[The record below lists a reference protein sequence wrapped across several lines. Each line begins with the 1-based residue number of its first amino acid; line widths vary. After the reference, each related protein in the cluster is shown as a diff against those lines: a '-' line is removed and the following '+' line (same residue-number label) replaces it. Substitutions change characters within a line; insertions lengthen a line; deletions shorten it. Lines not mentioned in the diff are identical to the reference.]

1 MSARGIRTGLL
12 AALTTLGALAV
23 TTAPQASAAGTAE
36 TTSRAVTY
44 QGHTFHI
51 PSGWGVVDLTA
62 DPTACVRFDRHVLYL
77 GTPGANQKCPSGI
90 TGKTDALLAEPVRTA
105 ADRQGSE
112 QAPMDRE
119 VRVAA
124 DTLTVT
130 ATYATDPATVTGIL
144 ADAGLP
150 TQPRPVTMTAQ
161 AAASVATLPVSA
173 VNYTGKG
180 FDACTAPSSS
190 LMQAWKNSSPYG
202 AIGIYVGGSER
213 GCAQPNLTPSWVA
226 QQASAGWK
234 FVPLYVGI
242 QAPAIT
248 SPTSQGTAAADD
260 AVNDMAALGFGKG
273 SLVYY
278 DMENYTS
285 GYRGNVLSFLAA
297 WTNRLHALGYKSAV
311 YSSSESGTADLA
323 QTSSGYPRPDVI
335 FNARWNGVANTEDE
349 VLPSHL
355 WADHQR
361 VHQYHGPTT
370 ETWGGA
376 TLEIDQDYLDVSVG
390 SGPTPTK
397 ASLNGDANADMAVLN
412 TAGDLAIRNNIGAG
426 DGFDG
431 GSVVS
436 QGWANFLGNPGQG
449 RLYFADTDGD
459 RLKDL
464 VVHSTDGDIA
474 IRRNLGAGKGFGSS
488 TVVSQGWANFLGNSG
503 QGRLYFA
510 DANGD
515 GNADMLVHSTDGDV
529 ALRLNIGAGDGFGT
543 SKVVSQGWANFLG
556 GTGKGRLYFADAND
570 DGDADMI
577 VHSPD
582 GDVAIR
588 LNHNNGDYFDGGSVV
603 SQGWANFL
611 GNAGQGR
618 LYFADV
624 TGDGNAD
631 MIVHSTDGDIALRP
645 NLGAGDGFGTSK
657 TVSQGWANFLGGTGK
672 GRLYFADANGDGNAD
687 MLVHSIDGDI
697 AIRPN
702 LGAGDGFGFGFGTS
716 KTVSQGWANF
726 LGNPGQ
732 GRLSFD

>member
-1 MSARGIRTGLL
+1 MSSRGIRTGLL

-23 TTAPQASAAGTAE
+23 TAAPQASAAGTAE
-36 TTSRAVTY
+36 TASRAVTY

-51 PSGWGVVDLTA
+51 PSDWAVVDLTA

-90 TGKTDALLAEPVRTA
+90 TGKTDALLAEPVRTS
-105 ADRQGSE
+105 ADRQGAE

-150 TQPRPVTMTAQ
+150 TQPRPVAMTAQ
-161 AAASVATLPVSA
+161 ASASVATLPVSA

-180 FDACTAPSSS
+180 FDACTAPSPT

-202 AIGIYVGGSER
+202 AVGIYVGGSER

-234 FVPLYVGI
+234 FIPLYVGV
-242 QAPAIT
+242 QAPDLT
-248 SPTSQGTAAADD
+248 SPTSQGTASAED
-260 AVNDMAALGFGKG
+260 AVNDMAALGFGRG

-278 DMENYTS
+278 DMEHYAEGHRS
-285 GYRGNVLSFLAA
+285 DVLAFLAA
-297 WTNRLHALGYKSAV
+297 WTKRLHELGYKSGV
-311 YSSSESGTADLA
+311 YASSLSGTADLA

-349 VLPSHL
+349 VIPAHL

-361 VHQYHGPTT
+361 VHQYAGNET
-370 ETWGGA
+370 ETWGGQ
-376 TLEIDQDYLDVSVG
+376 TLQIDRDYLDVSVG
-390 SGPTPTK
+390 SGPTTSK

-488 TVVSQGWANFLGNSG
+488 TVVSQGWANFLG
-503 QGRLYFA
+503 
-510 DANGD
+510 
-515 GNADMLVHSTDGDV
+515 
-529 ALRLNIGAGDGFGT
+529 GA
-543 SKVVSQGWANFLG
+543 
-556 GTGKGRLYFADAND
+556 GKGRLYFADAND

-618 LYFADV
+618 LSFADAN
-624 TGDGNAD
+624 GDGNAD
-631 MIVHSTDGDIALRP
+631 MIVHSTDGDIAIRP

-672 GRLYFADANGDGNAD
+672 GRLYFADATGDGNAD
-687 MLVHSIDGDI
+687 MLVHSTDGDI

-702 LGAGDGFGFGFGTS
+702 LGAGDGFGTS

>member
-1 MSARGIRTGLL
+1 VMSSRGIRTGLL

-23 TTAPQASAAGTAE
+23 TAAPQASAAGTAE
-36 TTSRAVTY
+36 TASRAVTY

-51 PSGWGVVDLTA
+51 PADWAVVDLTA

-90 TGKTDALLAEPVRTA
+90 TGKTDALLAEPVRTG

-150 TQPRPVTMTAQ
+150 TQPRPVAMTAQ
-161 AAASVATLPVSA
+161 ASASVATLPVSA

-180 FDACTAPSSS
+180 FDACTAPSPT

-202 AIGIYVGGSER
+202 AVGIYVGGSER

-234 FVPLYVGI
+234 FIPLYVGV
-242 QAPAIT
+242 QAPDLT
-248 SPTSQGTAAADD
+248 SPTSQGTASAED

-278 DMENYTS
+278 DMEHYAKDHRS
-285 GYRGNVLSFLAA
+285 DVLAFLAA
-297 WTNRLHALGYKSAV
+297 WTKRLHELGYKSGV
-311 YSSSESGTADLA
+311 YTSSLSGTADLA

-349 VLPSHL
+349 VIPAHL

-361 VHQYHGPTT
+361 VHQYDGNET
-370 ETWGGA
+370 ETWGGQ
-376 TLEIDQDYLDVSVG
+376 TLQIDRDYLDVSVG
-390 SGPTPTK
+390 SGPTPSK

-436 QGWANFLGNPGQG
+436 QGWANFLGN
-449 RLYFADTDGD
+449 
-459 RLKDL
+459 
-464 VVHSTDGDIA
+464 
-474 IRRNLGAGKGFGSS
+474 
-488 TVVSQGWANFLGNSG
+488 
-503 QGRLYFA
+503 
-510 DANGD
+510 
-515 GNADMLVHSTDGDV
+515 
-529 ALRLNIGAGDGFGT
+529 
-543 SKVVSQGWANFLG
+543 
-556 GTGKGRLYFADAND
+556 
-570 DGDADMI
+570 
-577 VHSPD
+577 
-582 GDVAIR
+582 
-588 LNHNNGDYFDGGSVV
+588 
-603 SQGWANFL
+603 
-611 GNAGQGR
+611 AGQGR
-618 LYFADV
+618 L
-624 TGDGNAD
+624 
-631 MIVHSTDGDIALRP
+631 
-645 NLGAGDGFGTSK
+645 
-657 TVSQGWANFLGGTGK
+657 
-672 GRLYFADANGDGNAD
+672 
-687 MLVHSIDGDI
+687 
-697 AIRPN
+697 
-702 LGAGDGFGFGFGTS
+702 
-716 KTVSQGWANF
+716 
-726 LGNPGQ
+726 
-732 GRLSFD
+732 

>member
-1 MSARGIRTGLL
+1 MSSRGIRTGLL

-23 TTAPQASAAGTAE
+23 TAAPQASAAGTAE
-36 TTSRAVTY
+36 TASRAVTY

-51 PSGWGVVDLTA
+51 PADWAVVDLTA

-90 TGKTDALLAEPVRTA
+90 TGKTDALLAEPVRTG

-150 TQPRPVTMTAQ
+150 TQPRPVAMTAQ
-161 AAASVATLPVSA
+161 ASASVATLPVSA

-180 FDACTAPSSS
+180 FDACTAPSPT

-202 AIGIYVGGSER
+202 AVGIYVGGSER

-234 FVPLYVGI
+234 FIPLYVGV
-242 QAPAIT
+242 QAPDLT
-248 SPTSQGTAAADD
+248 SPTSQGTASAED

-278 DMENYTS
+278 DMEHYAKDHRS
-285 GYRGNVLSFLAA
+285 DVLAFLAA
-297 WTNRLHALGYKSAV
+297 WTKRLHELGYKSGV
-311 YSSSESGTADLA
+311 YTSSLSGTADLA

-349 VLPSHL
+349 VIPAHL

-361 VHQYHGPTT
+361 VHQYDGNET
-370 ETWGGA
+370 ETWGGQ
-376 TLEIDQDYLDVSVG
+376 TLQIDRDYLDVSVG
-390 SGPTPTK
+390 SGPTTSK

-436 QGWANFLGNPGQG
+436 QGWANFLGNAGQG

-464 VVHSTDGDIA
+464 IVHSTDGDIA
-474 IRRNLGAGKGFGSS
+474 IRRNLGAGKGFGTS
-488 TVVSQGWANFLGNSG
+488 T
-503 QGRLYFA
+503 
-510 DANGD
+510 
-515 GNADMLVHSTDGDV
+515 
-529 ALRLNIGAGDGFGT
+529 
-543 SKVVSQGWANFLG
+543 VVSQGWANFLG

-618 LYFADV
+618 LYFADAN
-624 TGDGNAD
+624 GDGNAD
-631 MIVHSTDGDIALRP
+631 MLVHSTDGDIAIRP
-645 NLGAGDGFGTSK
+645 NLGAGDGFGTSR

-687 MLVHSIDGDI
+687 MLVHSTDGDV

-702 LGAGDGFGFGFGTS
+702 LSAGDGFGTS
-716 KTVSQGWANF
+716 KTVSQGWTNF